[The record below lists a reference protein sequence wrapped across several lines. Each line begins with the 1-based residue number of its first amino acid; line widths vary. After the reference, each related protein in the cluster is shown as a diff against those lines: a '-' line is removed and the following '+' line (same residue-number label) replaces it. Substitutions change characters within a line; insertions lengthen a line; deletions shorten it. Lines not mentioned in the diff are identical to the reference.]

1 MYQLGEMEWLDKVL
15 QVGQT
20 VADMNAARRQQANA
34 AAAARAA
41 GATPIVI
48 PGEGVQPQSNTLM
61 YVGIGAGILAI
72 AGIAYKV
79 ANK

>member
-34 AAAARAA
+34 AAAARA
-41 GATPIVI
+41 PIVI

-61 YVGIGAGILAI
+61 YVGIGAGLLAI